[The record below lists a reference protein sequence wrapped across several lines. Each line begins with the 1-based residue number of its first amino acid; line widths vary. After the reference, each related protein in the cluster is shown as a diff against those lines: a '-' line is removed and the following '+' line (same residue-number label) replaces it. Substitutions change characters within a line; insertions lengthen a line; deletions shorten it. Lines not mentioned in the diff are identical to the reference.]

1 MSALTALTEA
11 MRVFTGFTALNL
23 MVLASAAVLIAT
35 NRSIGKRERRA
46 FLRSVISLMAIA
58 AIDWFTYVTSG
69 SHPELRWVHTVLMAL
84 SFSIAPFIPVAIAH
98 VIFPDPH
105 DRLAMIV
112 LGVHAVFQVISIFG
126 GFVFWVDE
134 GNMYHRGPL
143 YFVYMTVYTAS
154 SIYLVIASVR
164 AGRTYQSVSFAA
176 VISIL
181 LCLAG
186 GVLIQVVD
194 PTVRTTWMAVS
205 VAVIL
210 FFMFYADMILRSDAL
225 TKLLNRHSYD
235 EFLAKPTLPCVF
247 VMVDVD
253 DFKHVNDT
261 YGHAFGDE
269 CLAGIAVM
277 LRRIFGNAGLCYRTG
292 GDEFVVIMTDRH
304 GEVDGYIEKVKAA
317 VEEARSSD
325 ERLPGVSVGYAFAD
339 KDCESVVSVL
349 NEADQAMYKSKRL
362 GKRESR

>member
-1 MSALTALTEA
+1 MLVLTDA
-11 MRVFTGFTALNL
+11 MRVFTGFSALTVIAL
-23 MVLASAAVLIAT
+23 GSGAILCAT
-35 NRSIGKRERRA
+35 NRSIGKRERRV
-46 FLRSVISLMAIA
+46 FLVSIISLMLITAF
-58 AIDWFTYVTSG
+58 DWFGYVTSG
-69 SHPELRWVHTVLMAL
+69 SHPELRWLHTVLMAVT
-84 SFSIAPFIPVAIAH
+84 FAIAPFIPVSIAH
-98 VIFPDPH
+98 VIFPDSH

-112 LGVHAVFQVISIFG
+112 LTIHTGFQLISIFG

-134 GNMYHRGPL
+134 NNVYHRGPF
-143 YFVYMTVYTAS
+143 YIVYMAVYTAS
-154 SIYLVIASVR
+154 SVYLVVESIR
-164 AGRTYQSVSFAA
+164 AGRTYQQVSFVA

-181 LCLAG
+181 ICLAF
-186 GVLIQVVD
+186 GVLIQVFNAD
-194 PTVRTTWMAVS
+194 VRTTWPA
-205 VAVIL
+205 VAVAVML
-210 FFMFYADMILRSDAL
+210 YFMFYADMILRSDAL
-225 TKLLNRHSYD
+225 TKLLNRHSFE
-235 EFLAKPTLPCVF
+235 EFLARPTLPCVF

-253 DFKHVNDT
+253 DFKHANDT
-261 YGHAFGDE
+261 YGHAFGDA
-269 CLAGIAVM
+269 CLANIAGM
-277 LRRIFGNAGLCYRTG
+277 LRRIFGGAGLCYRTG